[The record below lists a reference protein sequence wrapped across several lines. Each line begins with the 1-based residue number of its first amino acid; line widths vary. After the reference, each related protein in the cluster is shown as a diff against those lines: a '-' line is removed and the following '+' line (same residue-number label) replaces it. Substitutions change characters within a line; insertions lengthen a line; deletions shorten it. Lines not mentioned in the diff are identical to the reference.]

1 MTTDISV
8 ILQLLQRQMAPV
20 PPAYSTVS
28 SSTLHADSPGLY
40 GAGTPVLHNMYPIS
54 PIQMDS
60 LAPTQVWYQT
70 KKNMTIHQL
79 GQISEKHCYIS
90 ETHFIFFHLNILCL
104 FTKTSAETDLK
115 QTSKSQDSLS
125 SGIHVTAASDDTMFM
140 AITPETDTHT
150 GLTPQ
155 LPQPS
160 VKSSLMDSSRLCG
173 NLRYP
178 SLPESLDIQSRLAE
192 IQKHLSDPVLPIV

>member
-1 MTTDISV
+1 MGLELQCCITCIPFPPYKWTAWHRHRYGIKPKKTT
-8 ILQLLQRQMAPV
+8 
-20 PPAYSTVS
+20 
-28 SSTLHADSPGLY
+28 
-40 GAGTPVLHNMYPIS
+40 
-54 PIQMDS
+54 
-60 LAPTQVWYQT
+60 
-70 KKNMTIHQL
+70 TIHQL

-125 SGIHVTAASDDTMFM
+125 SGIHVTVASDDTMFM